1 MEDFHLFKTF
11 INAWPSMVFNC
22 ARTSSHYNE
31 AFSKSSSLD
40 VHDLVPPSTILENF
54 VL

>member
-22 ARTSSHYNE
+22 ARTSSHYNV
-31 AFSKSSSLD
+31 AFSKKISLD
-40 VHDLVPPSTILENF
+40 VHNLVPPSTILENF